1 MRLFQCILC
10 LLVPLGA
17 HALEVNGTEYIRLT
31 EVAGKLGMRTS
42 WLEKGR
48 QLRLESNW
56 TRMDFEVHKREML
69 LNGLRVHLG
78 YPIVESHGRLYLSE
92 SDLANQIRPI
102 LTPQLSGPPPALRHI
117 ILDPGHGGKDPGAE
131 NLAVGLREKSLTL
144 DLARLLQRRLEAE
157 GFRVTLLRQ
166 DDRFIEL
173 KERSQMAN
181 RLRGDLFVSLH
192 FNASGK
198 GSVQGVETYVYTPVM
213 QPSTSRAKLHSS
225 DRKSYPGNR
234 NGDWNTLL
242 AYYVQRS
249 LAEQLEVTDRGL
261 KRARFTV
268 LEDLQMPGIL
278 VEGGFVTNPVEGR
291 NIGSRGYRD
300 RIAAALV
307 EGILVYQK
315 TLGRL
320 SREAS

>member
-10 LLVPLGA
+10 LLVPLAG
-17 HALEVNGTEYIRLT
+17 HALEVNGTSYVRLT
-31 EVAGKLGMRTS
+31 DVAGKLGMRSS
-42 WLEKGR
+42 WLEKGER
-48 QLRLESNW
+48 LRLDSSW

-78 YPIVESHGRLYLSE
+78 YPVVESKGRLYLSE
-92 SDLANQIRPI
+92 SDLTHQIRPI
-102 LTPQLSGPPPALRHI
+102 LTPQLNGPPPKLRHI

-131 NLAVGLREKSLTL
+131 NLPVGLREKALAL
-144 DLARLLQRRLEAE
+144 DLAMRLQKRLQAE
-157 GFRVTLLRQ
+157 GFRVTLTRTE
-166 DDRFIEL
+166 DRFIPL
-173 KERSQMAN
+173 RERALLAN
-181 RLRGDLFVSLH
+181 RLEGDLFISLH

-198 GSVQGVETYVYTPVM
+198 SGVEGVETFVYTPVM
-213 QPSTSRAKLHSS
+213 QPSTSRADLHAS

-234 NGDWNTLL
+234 DGAWSTLL

-249 LAEQLEVTDRGL
+249 LEEELGAADRGL

-268 LEDLQMPGIL
+268 LEELSMPGIL
-278 VEGGFVTNPVEGR
+278 VEGGFVTHPAEGR

-307 EGILVYQK
+307 EAVQVYQR
-315 TLGRL
+315 TLQRL
-320 SREAS
+320 AREAS